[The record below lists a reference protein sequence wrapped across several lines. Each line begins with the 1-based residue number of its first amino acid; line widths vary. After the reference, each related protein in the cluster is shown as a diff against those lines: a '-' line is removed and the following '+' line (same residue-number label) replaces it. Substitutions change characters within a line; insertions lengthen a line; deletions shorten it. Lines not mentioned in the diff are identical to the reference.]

1 MRDPI
6 FAFKNI
12 RDFYITYLETAFRI
26 GEDSIQKKRR
36 ELLEKE
42 GMLCTDPYIEPL
54 PSYKGSNVPLESLV
68 DEGIGNKWLPGFSK
82 EERHAFVALALSGM
96 IPASPKDPS
105 KASFP
110 LYPHQLEMLQRG
122 VGVGTPGI
130 VTSGTGSGKTESFL
144 LPIFAALA
152 KEATK
157 WPRNDYSGWRPWW
170 REGNGELTFLRDSE
184 SIMRPK
190 AVRAMLL
197 YPMNAL
203 VEDQMVR
210 LRRALDSDLASSA
223 MDGYFKG
230 NRIFYGRYTGATK
243 VTGWGR
249 HPRFDT
255 FTKQEKSAEQKRERR
270 KKEELKAYLHGL
282 DETQKEIRE
291 MLALS
296 KSPEELRRLEDLP
309 FNFPRADG
317 NEVVSRWDM
326 QRSPPDI
333 LITNTS
339 MLSTML
345 VREIDEQ
352 IFAKTRQWLE
362 SDPDSYFYLVIDE
375 LHLQRG
381 SAGTEVAYLIRSLL
395 HRLGL
400 DRAGYSGKLRVLCSS
415 ASLPL
420 DPGNRQQSL
429 DYLQGFFGS
438 FGLGPHGK
446 KEDWANAIVEGKP
459 LKAKIA
465 GHYGAA
471 GEILSAITSLNDAI
485 VAAPSTCPLLPVWKL
500 AGSVLGCK
508 ETSVDLGSVAADVI
522 RQSGVLLEGG
532 CVTPTGETR
541 ATAIGEIA
549 MRLFPG
555 DGYGKMAVEA
565 LVTLRS
571 ISDYWGQWFGGAPYP
586 ADIGAPRF
594 RTHTFLRALEGLFV
608 APASAPIS
616 LPRPERVDRLFG
628 DLTIES
634 GTRYGQDRFKEGL
647 TRRVELIYCECCGTL
662 FFGGKK
668 GKEHS
673 ECIELLPSDPDV
685 EQLPERAK
693 VQVVGDRSADDYTL
707 FMPTLGRF
715 WPIGTED
722 IRQDEAQGNWRRSVL
737 DPRTATLFI
746 GGRRLNE
753 LDGIPGWHYYVS
765 NNPKEFKGIRDQTCS
780 SDPKTALP
788 FQCPACGISYKFK
801 RYKSSPLRGFRVGFS
816 KTTQLLA
823 SSLMGELQLT
833 RSVGSRLAEEKF
845 VTFSDSRQDAARAAV
860 DLEGGHHDDMRRE
873 LVVRVFEQAR
883 KSVGNKAVLEAEIT
897 KVTEEI
903 KKLAISGDFGDQFHK
918 QVNQQKELQE
928 QLGAASTDCVRV
940 RDFIELPRPTI
951 GTKVNPVLEQL
962 VNCGIHPTDRI
973 GIAQVPQPDRNQKQQ
988 ELFSW
993 QQLFERSGNSWG
1005 WVNRPNLVDAL
1016 EPALKEVS
1024 DDLARLVGDTLFSQ
1038 TYFALEEAGWGYPCF
1053 GLPAGS
1059 TRQDM
1064 AKFDALLRVVAD
1076 RYRVRPSLEL
1086 YPQKDWNS
1094 SADVDRP
1101 VRKFADEAFRST
1113 SNQVVEEFLRRMNE
1127 SCHLRG
1133 FIEVRSL
1140 WYRPVSEDDPYWR
1153 CSNCGR
1159 VHLHRGAQVC
1169 TRCRD
1174 PIPEAQT
1181 GIAGE
1186 LRTSNFLGKRIQ
1198 QRSKGIYRL
1207 RAEELT
1213 GITTNPAARLRR
1225 FKGILIRDD
1234 DDMLAQNNSH
1244 IEPDRELDRQARLI
1258 DVLSVTTTMEV
1269 GVDIGDLRAVFQAN
1283 MPPQRFNYQQRVGR
1297 AGRRG
1302 QAFSYVL
1309 TVCRSKSHDLHY
1321 FRHPDKITGDPPP
1334 PPFLTMTLDQI
1345 VERVVRKHWL
1355 VEAFRNLRD
1364 TCTGPW
1370 MGDGLRGAPDNHG
1383 EFIRVTDIPTI
1394 DRQAWLGK
1402 IRGALEG
1409 SLQSRDEMIQ
1419 LCVMDRTRAKDLEGR
1434 LNVNSLIEAIVKVA
1448 NSPLMKDNCG
1458 LGEALAEQ
1466 GLLPM
1471 YGMPTRVRVLYTRP
1485 VIDEVRDEVTFSE
1498 MDRDI
1503 DVAIQEFAPGRI
1515 LVKDKR
1521 SFLTAGFVGGGLG
1534 LVFDSS
1540 VKTRDPR
1547 IGENKDIVECPVCR
1561 TMTGV
1566 INGVL
1571 ESSTCL
1577 SCEADLSGAATIKT
1591 YEPDAFISSLV
1602 ARRHDERIDEVVT
1615 RASKTS
1621 VAFADA
1627 IPVVSQPMT
1636 NMQLGF
1642 GADTKLLRLNKGVF
1656 REGKW
1661 SGFTAK
1667 QGNLKAPIFSGG
1679 RVRDITVKNVWV
1691 DEATKAADQSSPA
1704 ISSRFTAFSSATPPF
1719 FLSAQK
1725 TTSSL
1730 TLEPC
1735 LLGNDYHL
1743 ERNVVAGEDALNPAF
1758 RAGAISACTLIVNF
1772 ASKELFDVDPDEF
1785 EILPP
1790 GIKVREGKKVLSLQI
1805 ADELVNGSG
1814 LCNQLA
1820 QPSSSGEPHVVNVIR
1835 NILSG
1840 GQGSPLAE
1848 LMEETH
1854 ARECLTGCY
1863 RCLHRYGNQHYHG
1876 LLDWRL
1882 GLDVLR
1888 ILMDPSY
1895 RCGIEGV
1902 YGSLDD
1908 WPEVA
1913 STLAKEAATLFNS
1926 DVQIEGHVPLI
1937 SLGQGQWVPVLHPFW
1952 SLDALLEAV
1961 PGLCN
1966 YQLSPQRITT
1976 TFELSRRMSDAM
1988 LRLRGTP

>member
-6 FAFKNI
+6 STFKNI

-42 GMLCTDPYIEPL
+42 GVLCTDPYIEPL

-68 DEGIGNKWLPGFSK
+68 DDEGGNKWLPGFSK
-82 EERHAFVALALSGM
+82 EERQAFVKLALSGL
-96 IPASPKDPS
+96 IPASPKDPGR
-105 KASFP
+105 ASFP
-110 LYPHQLEMLQRG
+110 LYPHQLEMLKRG
-122 VGVGTPGI
+122 VSVGNPGI

-157 WPRNDYSGWRPWW
+157 WPRSNYSDWQPWW
-170 REGNGELTFLRDSE
+170 QAVSGEPTFLRDAE
-184 SIMRPK
+184 GAKRPK
-190 AVRAMLL
+190 AVRAMVL

-210 LRRALDSDLASSA
+210 LRRALDSDLARSA
-223 MDGYFKG
+223 MEKHFNG

-243 VTGWGR
+243 VTGWIR

-255 FTKQEKSAEQKRERR
+255 FSKQEKSAEQKKEQRR
-270 KKEELKAYLHGL
+270 REELRSYLQGL
-282 DETQKEIRE
+282 DETQAEIKQMGDLCE
-291 MLALS
+291 
-296 KSPEELRRLEDLP
+296 SPEERRRLEDLA
-309 FNFPRADG
+309 FNFPRANG
-317 NEVVSRWDM
+317 NEMVSRWDM
-326 QRSPPDI
+326 QKSPPDI

-345 VREIDEQ
+345 VREIDEP
-352 IFAKTRQWLE
+352 IFAETRRWLE

-400 DRAGYSGKLRVLCSS
+400 DRSAHSGKLRVLCSS

-420 DPGNRQQSL
+420 DPDNKQQSL

-438 FGLGPHGK
+438 FGLGTLGK
-446 KEDWANAIVEGKP
+446 KEDWVNAIVEGKP
-459 LKAKIA
+459 LKAQITSQ
-465 GHYGAA
+465 YGTA
-471 GEILSAITSLNDAI
+471 GEIISAIKSLDDA
-485 VAAPSTCPLLPVWKL
+485 VLTEPGLCPGLPIWES
-500 AGSVLGCK
+500 ASSVLGCK
-508 ETSVDLGSVAADVI
+508 EIAGDVKVVAADVI

-532 CVTPTGETR
+532 CVTQIGETR
-541 ATAIGEIA
+541 ATAIGDIA
-549 MRLFPG
+549 KRLFPEDG
-555 DGYGKMAVEA
+555 DGNMAVEA
-565 LVTLRS
+565 LITLRS
-571 ISDYWGQWFGGAPYP
+571 MSDHWGRWFGSTYP
-586 ADIGAPRF
+586 ADIAAPRF

-608 APASAPIS
+608 APASAPVC

-634 GTRYGQDRFKEGL
+634 GTRYGNDRFGEGL

-668 GKEHS
+668 GHEHDD
-673 ECIELLPSDPDV
+673 CIELLPSDPDV

-693 VQVVGDRSADDYTL
+693 VQVVGDRSADDYTI

-715 WPIGTED
+715 WPIGSEE
-722 IRQDEAQGNWRRSVL
+722 INHDEAQGRWRESVF
-737 DPRTATLFI
+737 DPRTATLFL
-746 GGRRLNE
+746 GGRRLEE
-753 LDGIPGWHYYVS
+753 LDGIPGWHYFVS
-765 NNPKEFKGIRDQTCS
+765 RNPADFRGYGNQTCS

-788 FQCPACGISYKFK
+788 FQCPACGISYKYK

-823 SSLMGELQLT
+823 SSLMGELQPT
-833 RSVGSRLAEEKF
+833 RIDGARLAEEKF
-845 VTFSDSRQDAARAAV
+845 VTFSDSRQDAARAAM

-873 LVVRVFEQAR
+873 LVVRVFEKAR
-883 KSVGNKAVLEAEIT
+883 NSVGNKAGLEADLT
-897 KVTEEI
+897 QVNDEI
-903 KKLAISGDFGDQFHK
+903 KRLVSSGEYGDRFHE
-918 QVNQQKELQE
+918 QVNRQKRLQE
-928 QLGAASTDCVRV
+928 QLRAASTDCVRV
-940 RDFIELPRPTI
+940 RDFIEQPRPQI
-951 GTKVNPVLEQL
+951 GTKVNAVLDQL

-973 GIAQVPQPDRNQKQQ
+973 GIAQVPLPDRSQSQQ

-993 QQLFERSGNSWG
+993 QQLFERSGDSWG
-1005 WVNRPNLVDAL
+1005 WVNRQHLAGAL

-1024 DDLARLVGDTLFSQ
+1024 DDLARLVGDTLFNQ
-1038 TYFALEEAGWGYPCF
+1038 TYFAVEEAGWGYPCF
-1053 GLPAGS
+1053 ELPAGS

-1064 AKFDALLRVVAD
+1064 SRFDALMRVVAD
-1076 RYRVRPSLEL
+1076 RYRVTPSLEL
-1086 YPQKDWNS
+1086 YSQKDWNS
-1094 SADVDRP
+1094 PADIDRR
-1101 VRKFADEAFRST
+1101 VWNFADRAFPST
-1113 SNQVVEEFLRRMNE
+1113 SNQVLDEFLRWMRE
-1127 SCHLRG
+1127 ASHLRG
-1133 FIEVRSL
+1133 FIDVRSL
-1140 WYRPVSEDDPYWR
+1140 WYRPVSEADPYWR
-1153 CSNCGR
+1153 CVNCGR
-1159 VHLHRGAQVC
+1159 VHLHRGAEIC
-1169 TRCRD
+1169 TRCCVPLPMD
-1174 PIPEAQT
+1174 PT
-1181 GIAGE
+1181 GNAGM
-1186 LRTSNFLGKRIQ
+1186 LRTSNFLGKRIE
-1198 QRSKGIYRL
+1198 RSKGIYRL

-1234 DDMLAQNNSH
+1234 DDMLAPNNSH
-1244 IEPDRELDRQARLI
+1244 IEPDRGLDRQARLI

-1334 PPFLTMTLDQI
+1334 PPFLTTTLDQI

-1355 VEAFRNLRD
+1355 VGAFRYLRD
-1364 TCTGPW
+1364 ACTGPW
-1370 MGDGLRGAPDNHG
+1370 MGDGLRNAPDNHG
-1383 EFIRVTDIPTI
+1383 EFIRVSDILSTD
-1394 DRQAWLGK
+1394 RLAWLGQV
-1402 IRGALEG
+1402 RGALEH
-1409 SLQSRDEMIQ
+1409 SRQCRDELIR
-1419 LCVMDRTRAKDLEGR
+1419 LCVGDPDRAIDIKRR
-1434 LNVNSLIEAIVKVA
+1434 LSIDSLIKSIENVVDD
-1448 NSPLMKDNCG
+1448 PRMYDFG
-1458 LGEALAEQ
+1458 LGEALAEH

-1471 YGMPTRVRVLYTRP
+1471 YGMPTRVRVLYNRP
-1485 VIDEVRDEVTFSE
+1485 VINEKSDEVAFSE

-1503 DVAIQEFAPGRI
+1503 DVAIQEFAPGRV

-1534 LVFDSS
+1534 QVFNNS
-1540 VKTRDPR
+1540 VKARDGR
-1547 IGENKDIVECPVCR
+1547 IGVERDVVECPVCR
-1561 TMTGV
+1561 AMTRVNDG
-1566 INGVL
+1566 L
-1571 ESSTCL
+1571 PESSTCL
-1577 SCEADLSGAATIKT
+1577 SCESDLSGAEIIRT
-1591 YEPDAFISSLV
+1591 YEPDAFISSLIE
-1602 ARRHDERIDEVVT
+1602 RRHDERIDEVAT

-1627 IPVVSQPMT
+1627 MPVLSQLGT
-1636 NMQLGF
+1636 NMQIGF
-1642 GADTKLLRLNKGVF
+1642 GSDTKLVRLNRGIF
-1656 REGKW
+1656 RDGKW
-1661 SGFTAK
+1661 SGFTARR
-1667 QGNLKAPIFSGG
+1667 GDLRAPLFSGG
-1679 RVRDITVKNVWV
+1679 RVRDITVKDVWV
-1691 DEATKAADQSSPA
+1691 DEATKSADQGSSA
-1704 ISSRFTAFSSATPPF
+1704 ISSRFRAFSQATPPF
-1719 FLSAQK
+1719 FLSAHK

-1730 TLEPC
+1730 TIEPYT
-1735 LLGNDYHL
+1735 LRNDYLL
-1743 ERNVVAGEDALNPAF
+1743 ERGIAAGEDTLNPAF
-1758 RAGAISACTLIVNF
+1758 RAGAISACTMIVNF

-1790 GIKVREGKKVLSLQI
+1790 GIKVRDGKKVLSLQI

-1820 QPSSSGEPHVVNVIR
+1820 QASGSGEPYVIMVIR
-1835 NILSG
+1835 KILSG
-1840 GQGSPLAE
+1840 DEGSPIAE
-1848 LMEETH
+1848 LMEKTH

-1863 RCLHRYGNQHYHG
+1863 RCLHRYGNQQYHG

-1888 ILMDPSY
+1888 ILMDPNY
-1895 RCGIEGV
+1895 RCGVDGD
-1902 YGSLDD
+1902 YGSSSLDD

-1913 STLAKEAATLFNS
+1913 SILAKEAAALFNLE
-1926 DVQIEGHVPLI
+1926 VHIEGHVPLI
-1937 SLGQGQWVPVLHPFW
+1937 SIGEGKWVPVLHPFW
-1952 SLDALLEAV
+1952 SLDALLEEV
-1961 PGLCN
+1961 PSLGN
-1966 YQLSPQRITT
+1966 YQINPQKVTT
-1976 TFELSRRMSDAM
+1976 TFELSRRMSDVM
-1988 LRLRGTP
+1988 LRLRGAT